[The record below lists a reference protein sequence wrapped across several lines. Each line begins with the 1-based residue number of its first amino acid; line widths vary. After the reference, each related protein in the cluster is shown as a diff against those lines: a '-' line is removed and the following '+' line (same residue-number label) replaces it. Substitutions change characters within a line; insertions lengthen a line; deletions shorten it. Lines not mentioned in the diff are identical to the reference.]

1 MFGIFRRKTKVE
13 KLQLQYK
20 SVMNKAYNLSK
31 KNRKLSDEKYFEADQ
46 ILKKIE
52 MLKKNK

>member
-1 MFGIFRRKTKVE
+1 MFGIFRTKTKIE
-13 KLQLQYK
+13 KLQLKYK

-31 KNRKLSDEKYFEADQ
+31 KNRKQSDEKYFEADQ

-52 MLKKNK
+52 MLKK